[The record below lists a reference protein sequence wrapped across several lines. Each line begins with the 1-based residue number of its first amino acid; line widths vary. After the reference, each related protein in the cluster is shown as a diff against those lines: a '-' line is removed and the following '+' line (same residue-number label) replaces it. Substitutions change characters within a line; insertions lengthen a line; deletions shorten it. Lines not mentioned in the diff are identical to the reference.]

1 MIKQLPDGR
10 WLADI
15 EPVKGKRHRKR
26 FQTKIDARRFEATIR
41 ARYVDNPLWS
51 APAKDGRP
59 LRDLVDRWYL
69 VHGQTLTD
77 GKRRRNSLYGVCDR
91 LGNPVASKLTA
102 GQFTEAR
109 GVALQ
114 NGTSG
119 KTLNNQL
126 GYLRAVYNELGR
138 LGEISYP
145 NPLVKVR
152 MLKLQERELS
162 YLTLDQIDVLLGTIE
177 RTAQLPH
184 AHLVAVICLATGCR
198 WGEAQ
203 ALTPDRVRN
212 QSVTFT
218 NTKSKRTRTI
228 PISRDL
234 ERRLHVHF
242 RGHGLFSRCAPAFEK
257 ALKRSGIELPR
268 GQATHVLRH
277 TFASHFMM
285 NGGNILTLQKILG
298 HSSLAMTM
306 RYAHLAPDH
315 LKDAI
320 SYGPIGR
327 IRHAFDTEPKKAEK
341 SQGNQ

>member
-10 WLADI
+10 WLVDI

-26 FQTKIDARRFEATIR
+26 FQAKIDARRFEATIR
-41 ARYVDNPLWS
+41 ARYAHNPFWS
-51 APAKDGRP
+51 APVKDGRS
-59 LRDLVDRWYL
+59 LRELVDRWYL

-77 GKRRRNSLYGVCDR
+77 GQRRRNSLYGVCDR
-91 LGNPVASKLTA
+91 LGNPIASKLTA
-102 GQFTEAR
+102 GDFTEAR
-109 GVALQ
+109 GIALQ
-114 NGTSG
+114 NGASG

-126 GYLRAVYNELGR
+126 GYLRAVYNELNR
-138 LGEISYP
+138 LGDISYP
-145 NPLVKVR
+145 NPLAKVR

-162 YLTLDQIDVLLGTIE
+162 YLTVDQTDVLLRTIE
-177 RTAQLPH
+177 RTAKLPH
-184 AHLVAVICLATGCR
+184 AYMVAVICLATGCR
-198 WGEAQ
+198 WGEGQ
-203 ALTPDRVRN
+203 SLTPDRVRN
-212 QSVTFT
+212 QSVTFV

-234 ERRLHVHF
+234 ECRLLAHF
-242 RGHGLFSRCAPAFEK
+242 RAHGLFSRCAPAFEK
-257 ALKRSGIELPR
+257 ALKRSGIQLPR
-268 GQATHVLRH
+268 GQSTHVLRH

-320 SYGPIGR
+320 SYGPIRR
-327 IRHAFDTEPKKAEK
+327 IRHVFDSEPETAGK
-341 SQGNQ
+341 S